1 MLVNTRKMRGEDAI
15 RVHCNSRVDIVD
27 RVGNLPGYGTA
38 WYELTGISNILLMLM
53 AAQKFRFFFDSKGGV
68 F

>member
-1 MLVNTRKMRGEDAI
+1 MLVNTSKMRGEDAI

-38 WYELTGISNILLMLM
+38 WYELTGISEDPHQQVQAN
-53 AAQKFRFFFDSKGGV
+53 GG